1 MSSSS
6 SSKQNPGMAQNAAIG
21 DKTRTSSIGSSK
33 EQSRGPSTRSRTES
47 QSNSS
52 QQQQHQAT
60 GGGRNRK
67 KNKTIDEMEAARGR
81 LHHLFI
87 EIEKEFEVILTEN
100 SARKYMIMMTM
111 QLIKL

>member
-1 MSSSS
+1 
-6 SSKQNPGMAQNAAIG
+6 MAQNTAIG

-52 QQQQHQAT
+52 QQQQQHQAT

-67 KNKTIDEMEAARGR
+67 KNKTMDEMEAARGR

-87 EIEKEFEVILTEN
+87 EIEKEFDVILTEN

>member
-1 MSSSS
+1 
-6 SSKQNPGMAQNAAIG
+6 MAQNTAIG

-52 QQQQHQAT
+52 QQQLQAT

-87 EIEKEFEVILTEN
+87 EIEKEFDVILAEN
-100 SARKYMIMMTM
+100 TARKYIVMMAM